1 MFFRHCL
8 INSQGNGETAN
19 IVLEFRKLAAIHI
32 FQIVFNH
39 GITFSKPVLCNIM
52 GNKLRKLLPGRST
65 EDESV
70 TGKEGTYTEKHEVDT
85 PQETGTSQTEPQ
97 NENTSGKMSKN
108 SDCTA
113 GVKSESSASP
123 PPSNAGVG
131 GEASENQQVSGGKG
145 GP

>member
-1 MFFRHCL
+1 
-8 INSQGNGETAN
+8 
-19 IVLEFRKLAAIHI
+19 
-32 FQIVFNH
+32 
-39 GITFSKPVLCNIM
+39 M

-85 PQETGTSQTEPQ
+85 AQETGTSQTEPQ

-113 GVKSESSASP
+113 GVKSETSASP
-123 PPSNAGVG
+123 PSSNAGDG
-131 GEASENQQVSGGKG
+131 EEASEDQQVSEGGG
-145 GP
+145 GGCPLKTSYVCK

>member
-1 MFFRHCL
+1 
-8 INSQGNGETAN
+8 
-19 IVLEFRKLAAIHI
+19 
-32 FQIVFNH
+32 
-39 GITFSKPVLCNIM
+39 M

-85 PQETGTSQTEPQ
+85 AQETGTSQTEPQ

-113 GVKSESSASP
+113 GVKSETSASP
-123 PPSNAGVG
+123 PSSNAGDG
-131 GEASENQQVSGGKG
+131 GEASEDQQVSERGGG
-145 GP
+145 GGVHWRLAMSARKTGVEAGVFYK